1 MPFKLIFLF
10 IIFPFSLFC
19 QNHFFDREDLVSKQ
33 YLSHIQKYQLDSS
46 STRIIL
52 YPRFLLNS
60 VTNKTSNI
68 NKEYSLLGVGAKLK
82 ISNNLIIDFF
92 GDRLF
97 GEMKEDLSNFQDSLG
112 FYPGFHSKQNINL
125 IFKYKLNSF
134 VSADFGLGKHFIG
147 DGYRS
152 LILSDI
158 GASYPY
164 FKLNTKFG
172 NVKYFNLYTT
182 FLNPNMQDFGRKKH
196 SAIHFLSYDVSNYV
210 NIGIFESILWQSK
223 SELANKGFEF
233 AYLNPVIF
241 YRPVE
246 FSKQSNKANALMG
259 ITSNIT
265 ISNFNIY
272 TQFLLDDLNI
282 SRQKDSD
289 DNFEGGFFQ
298 NKFGYQIGLK
308 ARFPNSVFLIEYNQ
322 VQPYTYGHRT
332 ILQNYSHLNQA
343 LAHPMGA
350 NFKELIFLY
359 ELNFNNWEFRF
370 TNIFNR
376 VGLDSL
382 NTHYGQNIFQ
392 SDFEASSG
400 GQLSYGNY
408 NGQGISTDFLISQF
422 EISRDFNSINLFFRI
437 DHKRKSSV
445 SVKKSDMFFVFG
457 LRNYIFDFLELY

>member
-1 MPFKLIFLF
+1 MRFKLFLF
-10 IIFPFSLFC
+10 FIFPFSLFC
-19 QNHFFDREDLVSKQ
+19 QNYIIDREDLFSKQ

-46 STRIIL
+46 SKRIIL

-60 VTNKTSNI
+60 ETNKTNNI
-68 NKEYSLLGVGAKLK
+68 NQEYSLLGIGAKLK

-97 GEMKEDLSNFQDSLG
+97 GEVNEDLSNFQDSLG
-112 FYPGFHSKQNINL
+112 FYPGFNNKQNINL

-134 VSADFGLGKHFIG
+134 IVSDFGVGKHFIG
-147 DGYRS
+147 EGYRS

-172 NVKYFNLYTT
+172 NIKYYNLYTT
-182 FLNPNMQDFGRKKH
+182 FLNPNMVDFGRKKH
-196 SAIHFLSYDVSNYV
+196 AAIHYLSYDISKYI

-223 SELANKGFEF
+223 SEQANNGFEL
-233 AYLNPVIF
+233 AYFNPVIF

-259 ITSNIT
+259 ITSNVT

-282 SRQKDSD
+282 SRQRDSD
-289 DNFEGGFFQ
+289 DNYEGGFFQ

-308 ARFPNSVFLIEYNQ
+308 ASFPNSVLLIEYNQ

-332 ILQNYSHLNQA
+332 VLQNYSHLNQA

-350 NFKELIFLY
+350 NFRELIFLY
-359 ELNFNNWEFRF
+359 ELRLNNWEFKF

-382 NTHYGQNIFQ
+382 NTHYGQNIFE
-392 SDFEASSG
+392 SDFEASTG

-408 NGQGISTDFLISQF
+408 NGQGLSTDFLISKF
-422 EISRDFNSINLFFRI
+422 EISRGFDSFNLFFRL
-437 DHKRKSSV
+437 DHKRRSSV
-445 SVKKSDMFFVFG
+445 SLTKADVFFVFG
-457 LRNYIFDFLELY
+457 VRNYIFDFLELY

>member
-1 MPFKLIFLF
+1 MPFKLFF
-10 IIFPFSLFC
+10 FFIFPLSLFC
-19 QNHFFDREDLVSKQ
+19 QNQIFDREDLLSKQ

-46 STRIIL
+46 TRTIL

-60 VTNKTSNI
+60 VTNKANNI
-68 NKEYSLLGVGAKLK
+68 NQEYSLLGIGAKLK

-112 FYPGFHSKQNINL
+112 FYPGFHNKQNINL
-125 IFKYKLNSF
+125 ILKYNLNSY
-134 VSADFGLGKHFIG
+134 VTADFGLGKHFIG
-147 DGYRS
+147 EGYRS

-172 NVKYFNLYTT
+172 NVKYYNLYTT

-196 SAIHFLSYDVSNYV
+196 AAIHFLSYDISNYV

-223 SELANKGFEF
+223 SELANKGFEL

-265 ISNFNIY
+265 ISNFNVY

-289 DNFEGGFFQ
+289 DNYEGGFFQ

-308 ARFPNSVFLIEYNQ
+308 ARFLNSVFMIEYNQ

-332 ILQNYSHLNQA
+332 VLQNYSHLNQA

-350 NFKELIFLY
+350 NFKELILLY
-359 ELNFNNWEFRF
+359 ELSLKNWDLRF

-392 SDFEASSG
+392 SDFEASNG

-408 NGQGISTDFLISQF
+408 NGQGLSTDILISQF
-422 EISRDFNSINLFFRI
+422 EISRDFDSINLFFRV
-437 DHKRKSSV
+437 DHKRKSSI
-445 SVKKSDMFFVFG
+445 SVVNTDLFFVFG
-457 LRNYIFDFLELY
+457 VRNHIFDFLELY

>member
-1 MPFKLIFLF
+1 MRFKLIFLF

-46 STRIIL
+46 STRTIL

-60 VTNKTSNI
+60 VTNKTNNI
-68 NKEYSLLGVGAKLK
+68 NQEYSLLGLGAKLK

-112 FYPGFHSKQNINL
+112 FYPGFHNKQNINL
-125 IFKYKLNSF
+125 IFKYKLNSY
-134 VSADFGLGKHFIG
+134 VKADFGLGKHFIG

-182 FLNPNMQDFGRKKH
+182 FLNPNMGFWKKKTLRNT
-196 SAIHFLSYDVSNYV
+196 FLSYDVSNYI

-223 SELANKGFEF
+223 SELANKGFEL

-265 ISNFNIY
+265 I
-272 TQFLLDDLNI
+272 
-282 SRQKDSD
+282 
-289 DNFEGGFFQ
+289 EFQ
-298 NKFGYQIGLK
+298 YLY
-308 ARFPNSVFLIEYNQ
+308 SVFI
-322 VQPYTYGHRT
+322 R
-332 ILQNYSHLNQA
+332 
-343 LAHPMGA
+343 
-350 NFKELIFLY
+350 
-359 ELNFNNWEFRF
+359 
-370 TNIFNR
+370 
-376 VGLDSL
+376 
-382 NTHYGQNIFQ
+382 
-392 SDFEASSG
+392 
-400 GQLSYGNY
+400 
-408 NGQGISTDFLISQF
+408 
-422 EISRDFNSINLFFRI
+422 
-437 DHKRKSSV
+437 
-445 SVKKSDMFFVFG
+445 
-457 LRNYIFDFLELY
+457 

>member
-1 MPFKLIFLF
+1 MRFKLFLF
-10 IIFPFSLFC
+10 FIFPFSLFC
-19 QNHFFDREDLVSKQ
+19 QNYIIDREDLFSKQ

-46 STRIIL
+46 SKRIIL

-60 VTNKTSNI
+60 ETNKTNNI
-68 NKEYSLLGVGAKLK
+68 NQEYSLLGIGAKLK

-97 GEMKEDLSNFQDSLG
+97 GEVNEDLSNFQDSLG
-112 FYPGFHSKQNINL
+112 FYPGFNNKQNINL

-134 VSADFGLGKHFIG
+134 ILSDFGVGKHFIG
-147 DGYRS
+147 EGYRS

-172 NVKYFNLYTT
+172 NIKYYNLYTT
-182 FLNPNMQDFGRKKH
+182 FLNPNMVDFGRKKH
-196 SAIHFLSYDVSNYV
+196 AAIHYLSYDISKYV

-223 SELANKGFEF
+223 SELANNGFEL
-233 AYLNPVIF
+233 AYFNPVIF

-259 ITSNIT
+259 ITSNVS

-282 SRQKDSD
+282 SRQRDSD
-289 DNFEGGFFQ
+289 DNYEGGFFQ

-308 ARFPNSVFLIEYNQ
+308 ASFPNSVLLIEYNQ

-332 ILQNYSHLNQA
+332 VLQNYSHLNQA

-350 NFKELIFLY
+350 NFRELIFLY
-359 ELNFNNWEFRF
+359 ELRLNNWEFKF

-382 NTHYGQNIFQ
+382 NTHYGQNIFE
-392 SDFEASSG
+392 SDFEASTG

-408 NGQGISTDFLISQF
+408 NGQGISTDFLISKF
-422 EISRDFNSINLFFRI
+422 EISRGFDSFNLFFRL
-437 DHKRKSSV
+437 DHKRRSSV
-445 SVKKSDMFFVFG
+445 SLTKADVFFVFG
-457 LRNYIFDFLELY
+457 VRNYIFDFLELY